1 MRKVIYSVVLII
13 CLCFTLFGCGS
24 KQDDAAA
31 NEESS
36 IQSRI
41 SDAEESEN
49 QTETPDMDTFG
60 ILISLPENANW
71 ITDVEYSFADENNLT
86 ITYHDSIADSDCT
99 LLVAKNE
106 DINLPSNE
114 YDETSHESWEG
125 KTVSDQLITVKVQH
139 KKDDEKAVLA
149 TWEYN
154 EYRFAIMGED
164 QNDSDSIPKAALS
177 IIYELD

>member
-60 ILISLPENANW
+60 ILISLP
-71 ITDVEYSFADENNLT
+71 
-86 ITYHDSIADSDCT
+86 
-99 LLVAKNE
+99 
-106 DINLPSNE
+106 
-114 YDETSHESWEG
+114 
-125 KTVSDQLITVKVQH
+125 
-139 KKDDEKAVLA
+139 
-149 TWEYN
+149 
-154 EYRFAIMGED
+154 
-164 QNDSDSIPKAALS
+164 
-177 IIYELD
+177 